1 MKNEERINIRV
12 VLHDLLSK
20 PAKKIREE
28 QEKLR
33 ESAEEA
39 SKAEKNLGEA
49 LDETGKK
56 FDEHAKAVDDSN
68 EALEDTVQVGKK
80 ARRSQKENTKSTD
93 ENTDAT
99 EKNTRK
105 RQRANDETKR
115 GDGII
120 VRVTGNLQK
129 TGRGMLNFSNSYLT
143 FVGMFRGLIM
153 TDLAPAIPILVTG
166 ISTLAS
172 GAVALLGPLGKLG
185 ANLVH
190 ILPLYAT
197 MGTLMGVTTMA
208 FMNMGDAIGALN
220 DPTATIEEI
229 NEALSKLGPNA
240 QKGARAL
247 ASIAKE
253 FKVISG
259 AVQETYWGGGMTK
272 ALTTFVDQYL
282 PILERGLI
290 NASKHMRE
298 ASIYAMKLFG
308 GGREQKAFENVIQG
322 AGRSAGKLGVVFA
335 ELGRVFLFLTE
346 SAMPVFED
354 FLEYMANSLSGI
366 ADNMDSEELTKFF
379 REAGEMAKGF
389 WEGIKDIGGALRNTA
404 KAAKPL
410 TDYLS
415 KGLGDVLDR
424 WNKWTASDEGQKSMN
439 DFFTS
444 MIPNFEAIGNLIG
457 SLWDAFKELG
467 NSEWFAPFINDI
479 ANNVIPNLSKIIK
492 ALSDGLMPVFIDV
505 SEAFSKFTENTDFTI
520 VQPLIDIVGG
530 IGRAVAFLLEKM
542 SGLSPEAKNVLT
554 YLGGLALI
562 GVPVLGILG
571 FIGRA
576 FWTLVKP
583 LKLVWGLLKFVF
595 RFMGSAFSLL
605 WNFGKAIWGVAKA
618 VGSGLGKAFGAI
630 GRFLSPVFGWIGKLI
645 GKVGFGGLM
654 RILGFFG
661 KRLLMLAGPVGFV
674 IGLLWAIWD
683 GLKWLYDNVEWFRNA
698 VDGAVNW
705 IRTVWDGFK
714 NWIVNVAIP
723 AIITGIL
730 GMINWFKS
738 IPTRVSEFLATT
750 IANFLS
756 FITTLKTNITT
767 GIATFIG
774 GIINWFLSMRNGIV
788 SKFIEIRT
796 KISQWVAFLKYTI
809 TSRIQEFVISVV
821 KKFLAIRQGI
831 KDVITKIREMW
842 GNVVDWLKTNIV
854 DRITGFVEK
863 AVDAFQKIGGGVRE
877 AMNKIRD
884 AASKPV
890 DFVVNTVYNN
900 GIRAMWNK
908 IAKTFGLSELPH
920 VSFNGSNSGGGGDAR
935 NQRGQT
941 AFATGGVLP
950 GYSPGKDIH
959 HFSSPT
965 GGNLHLSGGEA
976 IMRPE
981 FTNAVGGKSGV
992 NALNRLAIKGQL
1004 NQAFAKGGIT
1014 EFAGDLAGK
1023 ALNGTKNVAGKAW
1036 NGAKNVG
1043 KAVWGGITNVADAIG
1058 GFVSDPLGTIKNV
1071 IKKPAEAL
1079 YGQIHNSGSPFS
1091 GAMLEA
1097 PKRTI
1102 TGLMDN
1108 AKNKVAGW
1116 FKPNEMEGGGGQL
1129 GSVHMGPPPAGGSWV
1144 RPSRGP
1150 ITQRYGV
1157 PGVLSGLA
1165 HAGTDI
1171 AGGGKTYSA
1180 GDGTVYATGTGI
1192 LGGRSGIGIGISHGG
1207 GIFTYYGH
1215 NPVGGVQVK
1224 PGQKVKAGQ
1233 HIGYQGSTGN
1243 VTGTHLHF
1251 ELHKGGWGR
1260 NVNPSAIG
1268 VYDTG
1273 GWLMPGQMAMNMS
1286 NHPEPILNGEQFGWL
1301 KAMATQGV
1309 QARQPQLVG
1318 AGGGGDYYA
1327 GDTYDVDVLVNGNSN
1342 MEPAELARAIR
1353 IELKKAKQEEKERK

>member
-33 ESAEEA
+33 ESAEDA
-39 SKAEKNLGEA
+39 SKAEKNLGDV

-105 RQRANDETKR
+105 RKRANDETKR

-120 VRVTGNLQK
+120 VRVTGNLKK
-129 TGRGMLNFSNSYLT
+129 TGRGMFDFANGYLT
-143 FVGMFRGLIM
+143 FVGMFRSLIM

-166 ISTLAS
+166 ISALAS
-172 GAVALLGPLGKLG
+172 GAVALLAPMGKLG

-197 MGTLMGVTTMA
+197 MGTLLGVTTMA
-208 FMNMGDAIGALN
+208 FSNMGDAIGALN
-220 DPTATIEEI
+220 DPTATVEEI

-272 ALTTFVDQYL
+272 ALTTFADQYL

-308 GGREQKAFENVIQG
+308 GGREQKAFDNVIQG

-366 ADNMDSEELTKFF
+366 ADNMDTEELTAFF
-379 REAGEMAKGF
+379 RDAGAMAKGF
-389 WEGIKDIGGALRNTA
+389 WEGIKDIGTALKNIS
-404 KAAKPL
+404 KSAKPL

-415 KGLGDVLDR
+415 SGLGDILDK
-424 WNKWTASDEGQKSMN
+424 WAKWTGSDEGQKSMN

-520 VQPLIDIVGG
+520 VQPLIDIVSG

-542 SGLSPEAKNVLT
+542 AGLSPEAKNVLT
-554 YLGGLALI
+554 YLGGLSLI

-571 FIGRA
+571 FLGRA
-576 FWTLVKP
+576 FWNLVKP

-595 RFMGSAFSLL
+595 RFIGSAFSLL
-605 WNFGKAIWGVAKA
+605 WNFGKAIWGVGRA

-630 GRFLSPVFGWIGKLI
+630 GRFLQPVFGLIGKLA

-714 NWIVNVAIP
+714 NWIVNVAVP
-723 AIITGIL
+723 AIIAGIL
-730 GMINWFKS
+730 GMIAWFRS
-738 IPTRVSEFLATT
+738 IPTRVSEFLTT
-750 IANFLS
+750 TVANFLS
-756 FITTLKTNITT
+756 FITTLRTNITT

-774 GIINWFLSMRNGIV
+774 GIVNWFLDMRNRIGQQITLV
-788 SKFIEIRT
+788 RT
-796 KISQWVAFLKYTI
+796 IFNFWVAYLRYTI
-809 TSRIQEFVISVV
+809 RKRISDFVIAVMTRFYDFRKRIQGVIDRV
-821 KKFLAIRQGI
+821 
-831 KDVITKIREMW
+831 REIW
-842 GNVVDWLKTNIV
+842 QDVVDWLDKNII
-854 DRITGFVEK
+854 DRITGFVDN
-863 AVDAFQKIGGGVRE
+863 AIRAFHNIGDGVRT
-877 AMNKIRD
+877 AMDQLRD
-884 AASKPV
+884 AASRPV
-890 DFVVNTVYNN
+890 EFVVNTVYNN
-900 GIRAMWNK
+900 GIRAMWNR
-908 IAKTFGLSELPH
+908 IAETFNLAKLPE
-920 VSFNGSNSGGGGDAR
+920 VTFNRGGGGGGDAR

-981 FTNAVGGKSGV
+981 FTNAVGGKAGV

-1004 NQAFAKGGIT
+1004 NQAFAKGGVT

-1023 ALNGTKNVAGKAW
+1023 AINGVKNA
-1036 NGAKNVG
+1036 G
-1043 KAVWGGITNVADAIG
+1043 KAVWGGITNVAEAIG
-1058 GFVSDPLGTIKNV
+1058 GFVTDPLGTITKV

-1079 YGQIHNSGSPFS
+1079 YGQIHNSGSAFS

-1102 TGLMDN
+1102 SGLMDN
-1108 AKNKVAGW
+1108 AKKKVTGW
-1116 FKPNEMEGGGGQL
+1116 FKPNEMEGGGQL

-1215 NPVGGVQVK
+1215 NPVGGVQVQV
-1224 PGQKVKAGQ
+1224 GQKVKAGQ

-1301 KAMATQGV
+1301 KSMATQGV
-1309 QARQPQLVG
+1309 QARQPQMIG